1 LKNGATSANLAA
13 IKTDNTTIKSSTADS
28 STSFAFHYLKLSPT
42 DLSGLTQIK
51 VRGLLNGAVVGS
63 KLNMDGIRLYEVSA
77 SDYTAIGTTYTAST
91 RPSIDDVWP
100 YCDSV
105 QHVTY
110 PSVTKYG
117 KNLLPPFSEWTL
129 HANAVITEPY
139 KLTLS
144 ATGPFSAN
152 YTSPISVVSG
162 QSYTISIGTKDSSS
176 RLIVWKGIT
185 RITAAVVGTSNS
197 LSFTVDSTYN
207 GYIIVELD
215 NGAGGAGTYTFTNPM
230 LNLGSTAE
238 MFEPQNNDYI
248 YGVTDSAGQPL
259 KLASNV
265 DGTVRDALYWRDG
278 WYKLKRYRELTLDGS
293 LTWSYYTD
301 KVGHKGVQVTINGG
315 VVNTSTTVK
324 FDGKVLQRI
333 TSSFTSYDQEFYDGT
348 TYQVMIPDTDSGWGE
363 TYTPSASEIQAYFY
377 GWKMW
382 DSTTGN
388 SANPYNGTGTK
399 AWVARNPDG
408 SLNNGTTTTT
418 TPTSQLFS
426 GFTPYKLTYQL
437 STTQTEA
444 VNVEGSITLHSGG
457 NQIEVGE
464 GVVVREKANPTSDP
478 SPGTWVRIN
487 NSNVSSSGWLSKK
500 VSTILKIYK
509 NGVEDKKWTIRSG
522 SDSGQANGV
531 SWATID
537 KNDYDSTAEYTV
549 TYLALDK
556 YSLTSGLNTVSGE
569 YWTNVGSVVA
579 QNSKQ
584 ISDIFPRLAAIR
596 GLISP
601 TPLLNMIISA
611 TGAAAAFLGLIKT
624 VDGSGSGL
632 DADVLRGLAP
642 ATAATANT
650 IAQRDGSGGLTVAS
664 LSSGAIASS
673 ASVSATSGFSWNG
686 TTMGQT
692 RLNGTDLEYWNG
704 STWIKSSL
712 VGVTSSLA
720 NPGYTKLAN
729 GMIIQMGATTTG
741 TGAAGTTKTINFP
754 LTFPTSGV
762 AVMFNNLSASVQV
775 FVQSS
780 NASSFTIYYST
791 TISVD
796 TTLQWFAIGY

>member
-1 LKNGATSANLAA
+1 MSA
-13 IKTDNTTIKSSTADS
+13 
-28 STSFAFHYLKLSPT
+28 Y
-42 DLSGLTQIK
+42 
-51 VRGLLNGAVVGS
+51 
-63 KLNMDGIRLYEVSA
+63 MDGIRLYEVSA
-77 SDYTAIGTTYTAST
+77 TDYTAIGTTYTATS

-100 YCDSV
+100 YVDSV

-110 PSVTKYG
+110 PAITKYG

-129 HANAVITEPY
+129 HANATVTEPY
-139 KLTLS
+139 KLTFSPSSGFLQNTLNGVLQCVPSTAYTMSMTASSSSCRMVITECDANGTSLGITNVLS
-144 ATGPFSAN
+144 STGSVTFTTSAN
-152 YTSPISVVSG
+152 TKRLNVYLDTTTS
-162 QSYTISIGTKDSSS
+162 GT
-176 RLIVWKGIT
+176 
-185 RITAAVVGTSNS
+185 
-197 LSFTVDSTYN
+197 F
-207 GYIIVELD
+207 
-215 NGAGGAGTYTFTNPM
+215 TFTNPM

-238 MFEPQNNDYI
+238 TFEPQNNDYL

-278 WYKLKRYRELTLDGS
+278 FWYKLKRYRELTLDGS
-293 LTWSYYTD
+293 LTWTFGADNTGSKRVYITAPTNYS
-301 KVGHKGVQVTINGG
+301 VGSNSNGTG
-315 VVNTSTTVK
+315 YLSK
-324 FDGKVLQRI
+324 YDGKVLTQKTI
-333 TSSFTSYDQEFYDGT
+333 VNAGTDFTSEEYFYL
-348 TYQVMIPDTDSGWGE
+348 YQSGSQFIGVNVPDTDSGWGE

-437 STTQTEA
+437 ATTQTEV
-444 VNVEGSITLHSGG
+444 VNVEGAITLHSGG

-464 GVVVREKANPTSDP
+464 GVIVRERANPVNDS
-478 SPGTWVRIN
+478 GFYRIAHVGFGALAYR
-487 NSNVSSSGWLSKK
+487 NS
-500 VSTILKIYK
+500 KIVQVYR
-509 NGVEDKKWTIRSG
+509 NGVIDAKWSK
-522 SDSGQANGV
+522 DSGGSGTYGPQGTQRAYI
-531 SWATID
+531 ATS
-537 KNDYDSTAEYTV
+537 DYDSTAEYTV

-556 YSLTSGLNTVSGE
+556 YLLTSGLNTVSGE

-601 TPLLNMIISA
+601 TPLLNMIVSA

-632 DADVLRGLAP
+632 DADVLRGLVP

-741 TGAAGTTKTINFP
+741 TGASGTTKTINFP

-762 AVMFNNLSASVQV
+762 AVMIDNLSANVQI